1 MGGNSTRWALGLLIA
16 AALSAAASLLMFDTV
31 SYARIATAYAA
42 KQTCSCL
49 NLGGRPLASC
59 LTDFPEDARKQI
71 AIIPEGA
78 AVRAEVLG
86 GAVAARARY
95 TDGFGCTIEAK

>member
-1 MGGNSTRWALGLLIA
+1 MGGNSMRWALGLVIA
-16 AALSAAASLLMFDTV
+16 AALSAAASLFVFDTA

-59 LTDFPEDARKQI
+59 LTDFPEDARRQI

-78 AVRAEVLG
+78 TVRAQVLG
-86 GAVAARARY
+86 GAVTARARY
-95 TDGFGCTIEAK
+95 TEGFGCTIEAR